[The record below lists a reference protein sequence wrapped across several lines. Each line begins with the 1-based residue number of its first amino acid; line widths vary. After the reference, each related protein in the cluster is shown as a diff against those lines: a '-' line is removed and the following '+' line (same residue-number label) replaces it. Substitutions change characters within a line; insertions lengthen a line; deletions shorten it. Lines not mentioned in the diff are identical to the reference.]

1 MMKMSNVKCQIL
13 KMRRGLP
20 STTFRALGSGAGFT
34 LIELIIYMGLLVIL
48 LSVLTGIFLSSL
60 DVQLESEANSAVEQD
75 GSYILSRL
83 TYDIHRAQSIAT
95 PAIGDPPA
103 GSFGLVVNGVNFTY
117 SIDAGNNLVLQEG
130 LGPNNKLNG
139 YDASISNLLVTRL
152 GNTGKIEDNLS
163 ISFTITSRTRKNTGY
178 EEKNFQTNLALRRQ

>member
-1 MMKMSNVKCQIL
+1 MMKMSNAKCHPFGKLRMIL
-13 KMRRGLP
+13 SSSKDQMP
-20 STTFRALGSGAGFT
+20 NVQKGFT

-48 LSVLTGIFLSSL
+48 LSVLTSIFMSSL

-152 GNTGKIEDNLS
+152 GNTGK
-163 ISFTITSRTRKNTGY
+163 
-178 EEKNFQTNLALRRQ
+178 